1 MVCDFPM
8 TFALWLDH
16 ASLLYLHLYQLYTCA
31 LFYTCLHFISSVLYS
46 DRLLF
51 LPTISLQ
58 YVTFASAEKSFS
70 NKTTGC
76 FAGSGELLTHLLLG
90 HAAPNPMH
98 LYQRNPLW
106 NPRASNQARVAGKL
120 STFRQ
125 GFKYTLA
132 WLKSPKNICLGIR
145 AEYGLTC
152 HPASN
157 EESERGFYCLLLAGC
172 HQNQNI
178 RMTFNLSKQ
187 AAKTSFMESKSTKQK
202 AY

>member
-58 YVTFASAEKSFS
+58 YVAFASAEKSFS

-76 FAGSGELLTHLLLG
+76 FAGSGELMTHLLLG
-90 HAAPNPMH
+90 HAAH
-98 LYQRNPLW
+98 NPL
-106 NPRASNQARVAGKL
+106 
-120 STFRQ
+120 TFTS
-125 GFKYTLA
+125 K
-132 WLKSPKNICLGIR
+132 KSIVK
-145 AEYGLTC
+145 
-152 HPASN
+152 
-157 EESERGFYCLLLAGC
+157 
-172 HQNQNI
+172 
-178 RMTFNLSKQ
+178 
-187 AAKTSFMESKSTKQK
+187 SKSKEPNVGKGSSKTQHFQLRD
-202 AY
+202 